1 MKFYPSLFLVLSSI
15 LLLNC
20 SGAESLTI
28 NKTESPLTIDGSLS
42 DWNTSNSQIM
52 SNDGLNVYAKNDDEF
67 LYLFLDVRS
76 AVRDQQIRRAGLIVY
91 IGSSKDT
98 RRDKGIGYPAGTFN
112 LLRETGVYQDFLSD
126 PQWGQNRSNMQLLTE
141 LEEDLPNRVMIVERF
156 DGSDSH
162 HGFIDIEQLTIDGFE
177 IVKNEA
183 SRYTSIE
190 MKIPIDGTS
199 IFNVDSNRFW
209 VGFATEPPRFRM
221 QRSDY
226 DASQRQQRGQ
236 MGGQRQRQQSAAQ
249 QESAMRRNLGEFE
262 EFFIFNLER

>member
-1 MKFYPSLFLVLSSI
+1 MKFTSYLILALSSFI
-15 LLLNC
+15 ILNC

-28 NKTESPLTIDGSLS
+28 NKTESPVTIDGSLS
-42 DWNTSNSQIM
+42 DWNTSDTEVM
-52 SNDGLNVYAKNDDEF
+52 SKDGLNVYAKNDDEF

-76 AVRDQQIRRAGLIVY
+76 AVRHQQISRAGLIVY
-91 IGSSKDT
+91 IGSSEDT

-112 LLRETGVYQDFLSD
+112 LLRETGVYDDFLSD
-126 PQWGQNRSNMQLLTE
+126 PEWSQSRSNIQLLTE
-141 LEEDLPNRVMIVERF
+141 LEEELPKRVMIVERIE
-156 DGSDSH
+156 GSDSY
-162 HGFIDIEQLTIDGFE
+162 HGFIDIDQLTIDGLE
-177 IVKNEA
+177 IAKDET

-199 IFNVDSNRFW
+199 IFDVDSERFW

-226 DASQRQQRGQ
+226 DASNRQQRGQ
-236 MGGQRQRQQSAAQ
+236 MGGQRQRQQSASQ

-262 EFFIFNLER
+262 EFFIFNLQR